1 MGQSV
6 RPREGS
12 SILNVAHTPGR
23 LDRYVQPADPLVA
36 YDGSGADCAFD
47 IQNNA
52 VPCGAAAPQTPRLV
66 LGGSLPRPSPAV
78 GLPPPKPPLYFGGLR
93 YAIVNSGS
101 EIGLPGRISI
111 GFYLDKH
118 QNGPVRPAPGRVFD
132 LKCRTHT
139 RTVGQIC
146 PACGSFSCLQW
157 VRCGLRIRYSK

>member
-78 GLPPPKPPLYFGGLR
+78 GLPPPKSTLYSGGLR
-93 YAIVNSGS
+93 QHVQSV
-101 EIGLPGRISI
+101 
-111 GFYLDKH
+111 
-118 QNGPVRPAPGRVFD
+118 QGPM
-132 LKCRTHT
+132 RTAGAN
-139 RTVGQIC
+139 VQV
-146 PACGSFSCLQW
+146 SQKF
-157 VRCGLRIRYSK
+157 